1 MWAVVTVP
9 VMAVL
14 RYSSRR
20 GTLGY
25 PTCPSTH
32 QFARRYCGGNSGR
45 ILLSWSLTGS
55 SGSWNSW
62 ISSERRVPDAKIR
75 DASADASEASPALST
90 LPAGNAKWLP
100 KLVLSLRD
108 YSAHKF
114 GQDLAA
120 GITVGLVALPLAMAF
135 GISSGVTPQAG
146 IYTAVI
152 AGFLISALGG
162 SNVQIG
168 GPTGAFVVIV
178 AGIIAKFGVEGLAV
192 VTLMAGALLVLM
204 GATGLG
210 TSVRFIPR
218 PVTIGFTN
226 GIALLI
232 ASTEIKDFF
241 GLRTPPVPSEFL
253 PRLGVLIE
261 NASSAN
267 WAAIGVAVFSLAV
280 VILLPRLTK
289 RIPGSIVA
297 LVICTVASVLF
308 RLPLE
313 TIGTKF
319 GGIPRGFPPFALPD
333 LTHVKIVP
341 LIPAAFTV
349 AMLAAIESLLSAVVA
364 DGMSGDRHNS
374 NVELV
379 AQGIANLCSPLFG
392 GIPATGAI
400 ARTATNIRSGA
411 KTPVA
416 GIVHALTLLLILLV
430 AAPVARFIPLATL
443 AAVLFVVAW
452 NMGEWRE
459 IRVILRLS
467 KADIAVWA
475 TTFALTVL
483 ADLTVA
489 VEIGMGLAALLYIH
503 RISETTSVTPVTED
517 YLRSGYAHILQDKQL
532 PPYVMILRIH
542 GPFLFGTTE
551 KLAEATQDLTTF
563 PPVLALRLRNMT
575 ALDATGLHAIAVLAK
590 RMRESGRTLLL
601 CGARDQPHALISESD
616 LADDIGRKNILPNV
630 DAALVRAQEVY
641 ADFGG
646 VGGEFAKDMS
656 NAPV

>member
-1 MWAVVTVP
+1 V
-9 VMAVL
+9 
-14 RYSSRR
+14 
-20 GTLGY
+20 
-25 PTCPSTH
+25 
-32 QFARRYCGGNSGR
+32 
-45 ILLSWSLTGS
+45 
-55 SGSWNSW
+55 
-62 ISSERRVPDAKIR
+62 
-75 DASADASEASPALST
+75 
-90 LPAGNAKWLP
+90 
-100 KLVLSLRD
+100 
-108 YSAHKF
+108 
-114 GQDLAA
+114 
-120 GITVGLVALPLAMAF
+120 TVGLVALPLAMAF

-146 IYTAVI
+146 IYTAVV
-152 AGFLISALGG
+152 AGFVISALGG
-162 SNVQIG
+162 SRVQIG

-192 VTLMAGALLVLM
+192 VTLMAGAILVVM

-210 TSVRFIPR
+210 SAVRFIPR

-241 GLRTPPVPSEFL
+241 GLKTPPVPSEFL
-253 PRLGVLIE
+253 PRLRVLIE

-267 WAAIGVAVFSLAV
+267 VAAIAVAVFSLAV
-280 VILLPRLTK
+280 VILLPRWTK

-297 LVICTVASVLF
+297 LVICTAGSVLLH
-308 RLPLE
+308 LPLE

-319 GGIPRGFPPFALPD
+319 GGIPRGFPSFAIPD
-333 LTHVKIVP
+333 LSHVKIVP

-364 DGMSGDRHNS
+364 DGMSGDHHNS
-374 NVELV
+374 NVELI
-379 AQGIANLCSPLFG
+379 AQGIANIFSPMFG

-400 ARTATNIRSGA
+400 ARTATNVRSGA
-411 KTPVA
+411 KTPVS
-416 GIVHALTLLLILLV
+416 GIIHALTLLLILLI
-430 AAPVARFIPLATL
+430 AAPIARFIPLATL
-443 AAVLFVVAW
+443 AAVLFVVAY

-489 VEIGMGLAALLYIH
+489 VEVGMGLAALLYIH

-517 YLRSGYAHILQDKQL
+517 YLRSGYAHVLQDKQL

-551 KLAEATQDLTTF
+551 KLAEATEDLTSF

-590 RMRESGRTLLL
+590 RLRESGRTLLL
-601 CGARDQPHALISESD
+601 CGARDQPHALIAESD
-616 LADDIGRKNILPNV
+616 LADEIGRENILPNV
-630 DAALVRAQEVY
+630 DAALARAQEVY

-646 VGGEFAKDMS
+646 LGGEFAKDMS
-656 NAPV
+656 DAPV

>member
-1 MWAVVTVP
+1 LSTVP
-9 VMAVL
+9 A
-14 RYSSRR
+14 
-20 GTLGY
+20 
-25 PTCPSTH
+25 
-32 QFARRYCGGNSGR
+32 
-45 ILLSWSLTGS
+45 GS
-55 SGSWNSW
+55 
-62 ISSERRVPDAKIR
+62 
-75 DASADASEASPALST
+75 
-90 LPAGNAKWLP
+90 AKWLP

-108 YSAHKF
+108 YSVQKF
-114 GQDLAA
+114 WQDLAA
-120 GITVGLVALPLAMAF
+120 GVTVGLVALPLAMAF

-146 IYTAVI
+146 LYTAVV

-162 SNVQIG
+162 SRVQIG

-178 AGIIAKFGVEGLAV
+178 AGIIAKFGVGGLAV
-192 VTLMAGALLVLM
+192 VTLMAGAILVVM

-210 TSVRFIPR
+210 SSVRFIPR

-241 GLRTPPVPSEFL
+241 GLKTSAVPSEFV
-253 PRLGVLIE
+253 PRLRVLIE
-261 NASSAN
+261 NAGTAN
-267 WAAIGVAVFSLAV
+267 LAAIGVAVFSLAV
-280 VILLPRLTK
+280 VILLPRWTK

-297 LVICTVASVLF
+297 LVICTAGSVMF
-308 RLPLE
+308 HLPLE

-319 GGIPRGFPPFALPD
+319 GGIPRGFPAFAIPD
-333 LTHVKIVP
+333 LSHVKIVP

-364 DGMSGDRHNS
+364 DGMSGDHHNS
-374 NVELV
+374 NVELI
-379 AQGIANLCSPLFG
+379 AQGIANIFSPMFG

-400 ARTATNIRSGA
+400 ARTATNVRSGA
-411 KTPVA
+411 KSPVA
-416 GIVHALTLLLILLV
+416 GLIHALTLLVILLV
-430 AAPVARFIPLATL
+430 AAPIARFIPLATL
-443 AAVLFVVAW
+443 AAVLFVVAY

-489 VEIGMGLAALLYIH
+489 VEVGMGLAALLYIH
-503 RISETTSVTPVTED
+503 RISETTSVTPVTDD

-551 KLAEATQDLTTF
+551 KLAQATEDLSSF

-590 RMRESGRTLLL
+590 RMRASGRTLLL
-601 CGARDQPHALISESD
+601 CGARDQPQALISESD
-616 LADDIGRKNILPNV
+616 LADEIGRENILPNV
-630 DAALVRAQEVY
+630 DAALVRAHEVY

-646 VGGEFAKDMS
+646 VGGEFARDMS
-656 NAPV
+656 GAPV

>member
-1 MWAVVTVP
+1 MSTVP
-9 VMAVL
+9 A
-14 RYSSRR
+14 
-20 GTLGY
+20 
-25 PTCPSTH
+25 
-32 QFARRYCGGNSGR
+32 
-45 ILLSWSLTGS
+45 GS
-55 SGSWNSW
+55 
-62 ISSERRVPDAKIR
+62 
-75 DASADASEASPALST
+75 
-90 LPAGNAKWLP
+90 AKWLP
-100 KLVLSLRD
+100 KLFLSLQD

-120 GITVGLVALPLAMAF
+120 GVTVGLVALPLAMAF

-146 IYTAVI
+146 LYTAVI

-162 SNVQIG
+162 STVQIG

-178 AGIIAKFGVEGLAV
+178 AGIIAKFGIGGLAV
-192 VTLMAGALLVLM
+192 VTLMAGAILVVM

-210 TSVRFIPR
+210 SAVRFIPR

-241 GLRTPPVPSEFL
+241 GLKTPPVPSEFL
-253 PRLGVLIE
+253 PRLGMLLE
-261 NASSAN
+261 NAGSVN
-267 WAAIGVAVFSLAV
+267 GAAISVAVFSLAV
-280 VILLPRLTK
+280 VILLPRWTR
-289 RIPGSIVA
+289 RIPGSIAA
-297 LVICTVASVLF
+297 LVICTAASVLF
-308 RLPLE
+308 HLPLE

-319 GGIPRGFPPFALPD
+319 GGIPSGLPPFALPD
-333 LTHVKIVP
+333 LSHVKIVP

-379 AQGIANLCSPLFG
+379 AQGIANIFSPLFG

-400 ARTATNIRSGA
+400 ARTATNVRSGA

-416 GIVHALTLLLILLV
+416 GIVHALTLLVILLV
-430 AAPVARFIPLATL
+430 AAPVAKFIPLATL
-443 AAVLFVVAW
+443 AAVLFVVAY
-452 NMGEWRE
+452 NMGEWHE

-467 KADIAVWA
+467 RADIAVWA

-489 VEIGMGLAALLYIH
+489 VEVGMGLAALLYIH

-517 YLRSGYAHILQDKQL
+517 YLRAGYAHILQDKQL

-575 ALDATGLHAIAVLAK
+575 ALDATGLYAIAVLA
-590 RMRESGRTLLL
+590 RRLRESGRTLLL
-601 CGARDQPHALISESD
+601 CGARDQPQTLIAESF
-616 LADDIGRKNILPNV
+616 LADEIGRENILPHV
-630 DAALVRAQEVY
+630 DAALTRAKEVY
-641 ADFGG
+641 EDFGG
-646 VGGEFAKDMS
+646 VGGEFARDMS
-656 NAPV
+656 GAPV